1 MSSDLTIKMHF
12 DMTNELYLSPYFKT
26 VVSMSEENDRTIFM
40 KDEMISVE
48 YEYSHVTATF

>member
-1 MSSDLTIKMHF
+1 
-12 DMTNELYLSPYFKT
+12 MTNELYLSPYFKT